1 MNTIENCPTL
11 ADVLM
16 VEETIQQ
23 LDTPKKTELW
33 KKLPKKTMYQTFCLI
48 IDYLETSGKIMI
60 DTDGRIIWTWS
71 PALIKKI
78 RSSGVKLR

>member
-23 LDTPKKTELW
+23 LDTPKKTELR